1 MRALSARML
10 DQNPALLAPVGGTDD
25 SAAVS
30 CLLGGFRCQK
40 SKDFP
45 IIKHRERWRRKTKKN
60 TRKTSDQRCE
70 KEGWESR
77 QDGGSKVK

>member
-1 MRALSARML
+1 MEVRNDGWVVFAETGFTHMRALSAGML
-10 DQNPALLAPVGGTDD
+10 DQNPALLVPVGGTDD

-45 IIKHRERWRRKTKKN
+45 IIKHRGR
-60 TRKTSDQRCE
+60 
-70 KEGWESR
+70 GIM
-77 QDGGSKVK
+77 